1 MMRNVLDICLSRRA
15 MLHGAA
21 AFGLGLPC
29 LKSFINA
36 GSAFAQD
43 APEPIKIGALYN
55 LSGSLSSLDLPAQNG
70 SLLAAKQIN
79 EAGGVLG
86 RQIEL
91 IPFDGA
97 SDITTVTLGAKHLIE
112 VEQVSLLLG
121 LTDTSFVLAA
131 GQIAQDAGVPFIDVG
146 GTAPVITSIGN
157 NVFMLPFGDNVQAS
171 AGAEYAASMGWTTCA
186 LLYDEMNT
194 YPSVLASYFKN
205 RWQMS
210 DLSGVILIETSFQP
224 KDADVTTQLAR
235 IQAMAPDASFLYA
248 AAMPDQIGSIVEQ
261 ARDIGISQP
270 ILSGDGCDTPLLV
283 ESAGERSNGVVF
295 TNHVGLLGG
304 SEAGNLFSGQFEQEY
319 GTTPVSAFASLGY
332 DGVNLAV
339 DAIKRAASSN
349 RDDIRAALEVTQGF
363 SGITGVITYQPGNR
377 VPNKSV
383 AIVELVDER
392 QELVETLLP
401 TNVVS
406 P

>member
-1 MMRNVLDICLSRRA
+1 

-21 AFGLGLPC
+21 AFGVGLPC
-29 LKSFINA
+29 LNNFFNA
-36 GSAFAQD
+36 GSAFAHD
-43 APEPIKIGALYN
+43 AAEPIKIGALYN

-79 EAGGVLG
+79 DAGGILG
-86 RQIEL
+86 RPIEL
-91 IPFDGA
+91 VPYDGA

-112 VEQVSLLLG
+112 VEEVSLLLG

-186 LLYDEMNT
+186 VLYDEMNT

-205 RWQMS
+205 RWLMS
-210 DLSGVILIETSFQP
+210 DLGGVILIETSFQP
-224 KDADVTTQLAR
+224 GDSDVITQLAR
-235 IQAMAPDASFLYA
+235 IQAMAPDAAFLYA

-261 ARDIGISQP
+261 ARDIGLQQP
-270 ILSGDGCDTPLLV
+270 ILSGDGCDTPLLI
-283 ESAGERSNGVVF
+283 ESAGEHSNGVVF

-319 GTTPVSAFASLGY
+319 GAPPVSAFASLGY

-339 DAIKRAASSN
+339 DAIKRAGTSN

-363 SGITGVITYQPGNR
+363 SGITGVISYQPGNR

>member
-1 MMRNVLDICLSRRA
+1 
-15 MLHGAA
+15 
-21 AFGLGLPC
+21 
-29 LKSFINA
+29 
-36 GSAFAQD
+36 
-43 APEPIKIGALYN
+43 
-55 LSGSLSSLDLPAQNG
+55 
-70 SLLAAKQIN
+70 
-79 EAGGVLG
+79 
-86 RQIEL
+86 
-91 IPFDGA
+91 
-97 SDITTVTLGAKHLIE
+97 
-112 VEQVSLLLG
+112 
-121 LTDTSFVLAA
+121 
-131 GQIAQDAGVPFIDVG
+131 
-146 GTAPVITSIGN
+146 
-157 NVFMLPFGDNVQAS
+157 
-171 AGAEYAASMGWTTCA
+171 
-186 LLYDEMNT
+186 
-194 YPSVLASYFKN
+194 VLASYFKN

-261 ARDIGISQP
+261 ARDIGILQP

>member
-1 MMRNVLDICLSRRA
+1 

-29 LKSFINA
+29 LNSFINA

-43 APEPIKIGALYN
+43 ASDPIKIGALYN
-55 LSGSLSSLDLPAQNG
+55 VSGSLSSLDFPAQNG

-79 EAGGVLG
+79 DAGGVWG
-86 RQIEL
+86 RPIEL
-91 IPFDGA
+91 IPYDGA
-97 SDITTVTLGAKHLIE
+97 SNITTVTLGTKHLIE
-112 VEQVSLLLG
+112 EEEVSLLLG

-171 AGAEYAASMGWTTCA
+171 AGAEYAASKGWKTCA
-186 LLYDEMNT
+186 VLYDEMNT
-194 YPSVLASYFKN
+194 YPSVLASYFKD
-205 RWQMS
+205 RWLMS
-210 DLSGVILIETSFQP
+210 DLGGIVLAEASFHPDDEDVISQ
-224 KDADVTTQLAR
+224 VAR
-235 IQAMAPDASFLYA
+235 IQAMSPDADFLFA
-248 AAMPDQIGSIVEQ
+248 SAMPDRIGSIVEQ
-261 ARDIGISQP
+261 ARDIGIQQP
-270 ILSGDGCDTPLLV
+270 ILSGDGCDTPLLIQ
-283 ESAGERSNGVVF
+283 SAGERSNGVVF

-304 SEAGNLFSGQFEQEY
+304 SDAGNLFSGQYEQEY
-319 GTTPVSAFASLGY
+319 GAPPVSAFASLGY
-332 DGVNLAV
+332 DGVYLAV
-339 DAIKRAASSN
+339 DAIRRAGTSI
-349 RDDIRAALEVTQGF
+349 RGDIRAALEVTQGF
-363 SGITGVITYQPGNR
+363 SGITGEITYQPGNR

-383 AIVELVDER
+383 AIIELINEQ

-401 TNVVS
+401 ANVVS